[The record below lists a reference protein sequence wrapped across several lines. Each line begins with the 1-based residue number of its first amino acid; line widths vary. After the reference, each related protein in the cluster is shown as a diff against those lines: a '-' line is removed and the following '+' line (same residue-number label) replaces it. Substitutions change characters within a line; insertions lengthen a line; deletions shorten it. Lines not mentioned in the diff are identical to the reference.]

1 MKKFLGG
8 VLAAALLVSPFT
20 QTALAAEE
28 DEFIPDPWY
37 FYLAEDINGHWAQ
50 EDMENMLQ
58 ADIIRGIR
66 GADDGLYLQP
76 EAKITRAQFTVLVV
90 RALELETDKQ
100 GKAFTD
106 IEKHWAKEEINIASA
121 LGIINGKTDTEF
133 KPEMNITRAEI
144 AKIIKLAFDPSVTF
158 EDGTPKSF
166 SDLKTNHW
174 AYNYI
179 REVSGVDILKGKTPT
194 TVEPDSNAKRSEA
207 AAMLKRALW
216 LEDIDLPAEEEV
228 TGLILGSES
237 DTLTKLNA
245 KDVDGLYEV
254 NEITR
259 SGLAYETGAYEAFFN
274 DNFVFEYGDT
284 LKGKISSHPSMGV
297 EAISSH
303 LVKVNVENFLID
315 YVQTDDK
322 GSIVDE
328 YTEDRSGEYYL
339 IKRDGVWNVY
349 SSDWYKSY
357 LEL

>member
-1 MKKFLGG
+1 MKKFIGG

-20 QTALAAEE
+20 QTAFANE
-28 DEFIPDPWY
+28 DEEFYPDPWY
-37 FYLAEDINGHWAQ
+37 YYLAEDIDGHWAQ

-58 ADIIRGIR
+58 ADIIRGVR

-158 EDGTPKSF
+158 EDGTPKNF
-166 SDLKTNHW
+166 SDLKTSHW

-179 REVSGVDILKGKTPT
+179 REVSGVDILRGKTTT

-207 AAMLKRALW
+207 TVMLKRALW
-216 LEDIDLPAEEEV
+216 LEDIDLPTEEEV
-228 TGLILGSES
+228 TGLILSSES
-237 DTLTKLNA
+237 DTLTAVNA
-245 KDVDGLYEV
+245 KDIDGLYEV
-254 NEITR
+254 NELTR
-259 SGLAYETGAYEAFFN
+259 YGLGYETGAYEAWFN
-274 DNFVFEYGDT
+274 EIAVFEAGDT
-284 LKGKISSHPSMGV
+284 LKGEIVSHPSMGV
-297 EAISSH
+297 EALSSH
-303 LVKVNVENFLID
+303 LAKVNVQNFVID
-315 YVQTDDK
+315 YVQTDDQGK
-322 GSIVDE
+322 VVDE
-328 YTEDRSGEYYL
+328 FTEDRSGEYYL

-357 LEL
+357 LEF